1 MKRIAVVGGVRT
13 PFVKAFSSFSKS
25 TALDL
30 SIHVVESIVS
40 KLQLKP
46 NDIQELLFS
55 SVLLNSRTPNAARE
69 IVLRSGLDKSIPAH
83 FISNNCISGL
93 VAVTMLGDAIRC
105 GRVSSGLAG
114 GAESMSTPTLTAHPK
129 AEQFFLAL
137 AGARTLGQKL
147 ALLPKFPFAN
157 LMPQAP
163 SPKEPSTGLTMGQ
176 HCEITTQ
183 EFAIERRAQDEL
195 AFRSHQAGAK
205 AAANGYLNEEIVAFS
220 GVAKD
225 GIIRADT
232 SLEKLSSLKPVFDK
246 SGKGSLTAGNSSPL
260 TDGASVICLMSEE
273 HAKRNGREILGY
285 IEAVEYSALSP
296 QYGLLMAP
304 GLALPRLMQRCGLTV
319 ADIDLFEI
327 HEAFAAQ
334 VLANQKVW
342 AEGWKHFPDLQPI
355 GHIPVEKVNKN
366 GGSIA
371 IGHPF
376 AATGGRLIL
385 SALGELKRSGGSR
398 AALSVCAA
406 GAMGCA
412 MLLSRE

>member
-1 MKRIAVVGGVRT
+1 MTRVAIVGGVRT
-13 PFVKAFSSFSKS
+13 PFVKAFGAFGKS

-30 SIHVVESIVS
+30 SIHVVESLVS
-40 KLQLKP
+40 RLQLKP
-46 NDIQELLFS
+46 SEVQELVFS

-69 IVLRSGLDKSIPAH
+69 IVLRSSLDKSIPAH

-93 VAVTMLGDAIRC
+93 VAVTFLADAIRS
-105 GRVSSGLAG
+105 GRLYSGLAG

-129 AEQFFLAL
+129 AEEFFLSL
-137 AGARTLGQKL
+137 ASARSLGQKL
-147 ALLPKFPFAN
+147 SLLPKFPFSN

-176 HCEITTQ
+176 HCEITTK

-195 AFRSHQAGAK
+195 AFRSHQS
-205 AAANGYLNEEIVAFS
+205 AARAATNGYLSEEIAAFS
-220 GVAKD
+220 GVTKD
-225 GIIRADT
+225 TIIRADT
-232 SLEKLSSLKPVFDK
+232 SLEKLAALKPVFDT
-246 SGKGSLTAGNSSPL
+246 SEKGTLTAGNSSPL
-260 TDGASVICLMSEE
+260 TDGASVVCLMSEE
-273 HAKRNGREILGY
+273 YARSSGREILGFV
-285 IEAVEYSALSP
+285 EAVEYAAVSP
-296 QYGLLMAP
+296 QHGLLMAP
-304 GLALPRLMQRCGLTV
+304 GLALPRLLQRCNLTV
-319 ADIDLFEI
+319 ADIDLFDV

-342 AEGWKHFPDLQPI
+342 AEGWKHFPELQPI
-355 GHIPVEKVNKN
+355 GVIPTEKINKN
-366 GGSIA
+366 GGSIS

-385 SALGELKRSGGSR
+385 SALNELKRSGGKK